1 MSYFARVYADLITK
15 EKKTVEDVP
24 EALREEVRQILAA
37 DTEDES
43 SD

>member
-24 EALREEVRQILAA
+24 EALQEEVRQILAA
-37 DTEDES
+37 ETEDES
-43 SD
+43 D